1 MATLTNIDRTRAVT
15 FTPHT
20 TTDKLPDGMPSWL
33 PSQLTQAVAG
43 EVLEISPPHDGQC
56 HFLDWLVET
65 GWASKVERDLQC
77 LCETDKGERLLTSWM
92 ELDEFAA
99 LAADATCASMMP
111 SMEDAIARWRE
122 LEVTDVFFDG
132 YEAVGNS

>member
-20 TTDKLPDGMPSWL
+20 TTDKLPDGIPSWL

-43 EVLEISPPHDGQC
+43 EVLEISPPHNGQC

-77 LCETDKGERLLTSWM
+77 LCETDKGEPLLTSWM